1 MKNGRARRIETVLA
15 LLFSSLLSEF
25 EPFWRVSHILFSFS
39 LSTPMFFFLLLTSLN
54 LPFVESKMVQ
64 TEIIVK
70 AAEFL
75 FFVLN
80 SISRQNV

>member
-1 MKNGRARRIETVLA
+1 MKNGRERRIETVLA

-80 SISRQNV
+80 TISRQNV

>member
-1 MKNGRARRIETVLA
+1 MKNGRERRIETVLA

>member
-1 MKNGRARRIETVLA
+1 MKNGRERRIETVLA

-64 TEIIVK
+64 TETIVK

>member
-1 MKNGRARRIETVLA
+1 MKNGRERRIETVLA
-15 LLFSSLLSEF
+15 LLFSSLLSES

-39 LSTPMFFFLLLTSLN
+39 LSTPMLFFLLLTSLN